1 MKKTLALLLALLMV
15 ATLFACTPK
24 TEEPAV
30 VDPTPAVEE
39 PTVDD
44 ADVDV
49 DVPEVEEPVVD
60 VPEVE
65 APVDEEPVVEA
76 PVVDEPADAVE
87 GDGFDLAA
95 AFPVGTW
102 PLDAGTYDPA
112 LDGQGIPDG
121 AVVYGLFAADYSTI
135 ADPTAVAGYTQVDDI
150 AALAAGNYFL
160 LVGSS
165 GFNYII
171 VVD

>member
-24 TEEPAV
+24 ADEPAPV
-30 VDPTPAVEE
+30 VDPTPV
-39 PTVDD
+39 
-44 ADVDV
+44 
-49 DVPEVEEPVVD
+49 VEEPVVD
-60 VPEVE
+60 VPDVE
-65 APVDEEPVVEA
+65 EPADEPVVDEPIIDDEPVVDA
-76 PVVDEPADAVE
+76 PVVDEPAASAE
-87 GDGFDLAA
+87 GGEFDLAT

-102 PLDAGTYDPA
+102 PMDAGTYDPA

-165 GFNYII
+165 GFNYVI